1 MNYLQHRISSGVIA
15 AVAIWVCWISFTQKP
30 AEAFLFPRVIAVF
43 FLILAVW
50 TFVKALLRRSRVG
63 NGLTRTAAKNM
74 APGVAI
80 AGIYI
85 FWAAK
90 ALGFYTSSTIA
101 FFILLSLYDPA
112 PNSESKTWIKRA
124 IITAGF
130 IAIMYALFAGVLKV
144 YTPRG
149 LFI

>member
-15 AVAIWVCWISFTQKP
+15 VIAVWVCWISYTQKP
-30 AEAFLFPRVIAVF
+30 AEAFLFPRVIATLF
-43 FLILAVW
+43 MALAIW
-50 TFVKALLRRSRVG
+50 TFIKALLGRTKTG
-63 NGLTRTAAKNM
+63 NGLSLQAAKNM
-74 APGVAI
+74 APGIVI

-90 ALGFYTSSTIA
+90 ALGFYVSGTIV
-101 FFILLSLYDPA
+101 FFMLLSFYDPA
-112 PNSESKTWIKRA
+112 ANNEPKTWIRRV

-130 IAIMYALFAGVLKV
+130 ITIMYALFALVLKV

-149 LFI
+149 MFI